1 MHSYRHLGGTGTCG
15 TMIVSW
21 AAAVGDGCAYQHM
34 ARSRMHVDHG
44 SDSTAFR
51 YFVDQFILIVGFPLN
66 ICWRCDRQELT
77 RVWRGGREKCVEW
90 VLKIRSFG
98 GEMNLKYLMYCTVP
112 CTVADAVVLAHDY
125 MTGTIEDA
133 TFTTII
139 AFFEDCQMHH
149 ECLQGSEIFN

>member
-1 MHSYRHLGGTGTCG
+1 MKERSERSTPPREHYLH
-15 TMIVSW
+15 VD
-21 AAAVGDGCAYQHM
+21 AAALKQQSE
-34 ARSRMHVDHG
+34 RSTPPREHYLHVD
-44 SDSTAFR
+44 A
-51 YFVDQFILIVGFPLN
+51 Q
-66 ICWRCDRQELT
+66 CAQQRQELT

-98 GEMNLKYLMYCTVP
+98 GEMTLKYLRYCTVP